1 MTTRMTFMISCY
13 VAVLILIVCVYK
25 VKQRKEALS
34 RTIETILWIE
44 IVAVLASIVISL
56 TNVYILISLAYGVY
70 YVCMLWL
77 CYFMVQYTCQYT
89 KVKNNMLWIDD
100 LWKVSIDLPKEA
112 YSDLVH
118 FDTELGI
125 MKSFK

>member
-77 CYFMVQYTCQYT
+77 CYFMVQYTCKYT
-89 KVKNNMLWIDD
+89 RVKANMLWIDE
-100 LWKVSIDLPKEA
+100 LWKVLLLLQI
-112 YSDLVH
+112 H
-118 FDTELGI
+118 FPL
-125 MKSFK
+125 